1 MRTSCNFCRGKGCIA
16 CAGERA
22 RIEKEM
28 MKPLFVA
35 KTPGDLQL
43 LADAVGREA
52 LEKAFRP
59 DPGRSYISGV
69 QEIERNLA
77 LASFRQHLRE
87 QRRIEPTEPTE
98 STEPTEG
105 KTEHEDHQGD
115 R

>member
-22 RIEKEM
+22 RKEKEM

-43 LADAVGREA
+43 LKDAIGKEA

-69 QEIERNLA
+69 QEIEQNLA
-77 LASFRQHLRE
+77 IASLLQFLRE
-87 QRRIEPTEPTE
+87 HRQIEPTEPTE
-98 STEPTEG
+98 GEN
-105 KTEHEDHQGD
+105 
-115 R
+115 RA

>member
-1 MRTSCNFCRGKGCIA
+1 MRTSCNFCGGRGCIA

-35 KTPGDLQL
+35 KTPEDLQL
-43 LADAVGREA
+43 LKDAIGKEA

-59 DPGRSYISGV
+59 DPIFGHISGV

-77 LASFRQHLRE
+77 LASLLQYLRE
-87 QRRIEPTEPTE
+87 HRRIEPTEPTE
-98 STEPTEG
+98 PTEPI
-105 KTEHEDHQGD
+105 
-115 R
+115 

>member
-35 KTPGDLQL
+35 KTPEDLQL
-43 LADAVGREA
+43 LKDAIGREA

-69 QEIERNLA
+69 QEIEQNLA
-77 LASFRQHLRE
+77 IASLLQYFREHRQ
-87 QRRIEPTEPTE
+87 IEPTEP
-98 STEPTEG
+98 TEPTEG

>member
-1 MRTSCNFCRGKGCIA
+1 MRMNCKFCGGKGCIA

-35 KTPGDLQL
+35 KTPEDLQL
-43 LADAVGREA
+43 LKDAIGREA

-59 DPGRSYISGV
+59 DPGWGHVSGV